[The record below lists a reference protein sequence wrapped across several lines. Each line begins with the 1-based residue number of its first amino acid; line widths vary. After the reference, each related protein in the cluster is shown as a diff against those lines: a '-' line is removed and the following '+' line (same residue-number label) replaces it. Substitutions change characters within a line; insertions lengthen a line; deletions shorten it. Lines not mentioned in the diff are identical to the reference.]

1 MDVFVGV
8 LGRNHHQNGRYQPQE
23 LQNEDFPL
31 GLTPGATLG
40 VPGPMMPTVLA
51 IPAPPA
57 AGPVSVVVVAGI
69 GVESCSAKAEDFH
82 DPHVPI
88 LSLAPGTPLPGR
100 R

>member
-1 MDVFVGV
+1 M
-8 LGRNHHQNGRYQPQE
+8 
-23 LQNEDFPL
+23 
-31 GLTPGATLG
+31 
-40 VPGPMMPTVLA
+40 PMVLA

-57 AGPVSVVVVAGI
+57 AGPVFVVVVAGI
-69 GVESCSAKAEDFH
+69 GVESCSAKVEDFH